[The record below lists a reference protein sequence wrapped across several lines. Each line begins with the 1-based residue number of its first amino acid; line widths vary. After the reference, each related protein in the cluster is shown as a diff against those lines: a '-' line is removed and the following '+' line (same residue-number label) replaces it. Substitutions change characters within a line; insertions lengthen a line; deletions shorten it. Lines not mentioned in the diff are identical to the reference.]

1 MFLEFRMKDEFYKQY
16 IQYFIERF
24 TYSSVE
30 IEKTNNEERLRQM
43 KLYAEAFTYILD
55 LPYDKIGLT
64 DIKLLGDIVNRSA
77 GISGFR
83 KINVLSGSDFVP
95 AEPRQIQF
103 LLMSLLDNY
112 YNIWSDLDIY
122 EREARFN
129 IEFMRIHPFEDG
141 NKRISKLILNSNL
154 CKNDCAPVI
163 ITNEDTEMYY
173 NFINNQDYAGFAQF
187 LKQRSNIELNTMVG
201 LYKLINNI
209 GIEKT
214 GETLIENDIPKK

>member
-1 MFLEFRMKDEFYKQY
+1 MFLEFKLKDKFYQQY
-16 IQYFIERF
+16 IKYFIERF

-30 IEKTNNEERLRQM
+30 IENTKNDERIRQM
-43 KLYAEAFTYILD
+43 NLYAKAFEYFLD
-55 LPYDKIGLT
+55 LPYDTISLY
-64 DIKLLGDIVNRSA
+64 DIKHAADIVNDSN

-95 AEPRQIQF
+95 AAPNQIQY

-112 YNIWSDLDIY
+112 YNVWSELDVF
-122 EREARFN
+122 EREARFH

-141 NKRISKLILNSNL
+141 NKRVSKLILNSNL

-163 ITNEDTEMYY
+163 ITSEDTETYY
-173 NFINNQDYAGFAQF
+173 NFINNQDYIGFAQF

-201 LYKLINNI
+201 LYKLINDI
-209 GIEKT
+209 GL
-214 GETLIENDIPKK
+214 ETDESLA

>member
-24 TYSSVE
+24 TYSAVE
-30 IEKTNNEERLRQM
+30 IEKTNTDERIRQM
-43 KLYAEAFTYILD
+43 KLYVEAFTYILD

-64 DIKLLGDIVNRSA
+64 DIKVLGDIVNQSA

-173 NFINNQDYAGFAQF
+173 DFINNQDYAGFAQF
-187 LKQRSNIELNTMVG
+187 LRQRSTIELNTMVG

-209 GIEKT
+209 GVEKT
-214 GETLIENDIPKK
+214 GEILVENDIQKK